1 MRVTAPLATRHP
13 ALRRVARAGV
23 LYFVLTETPAQHPW
37 AKYYSERG
45 LARPPV
51 ADLPTRSNRVRV
63 KSVGARA
70 VVVDRKAAAVS
81 AELAA
86 AVAAVTSHVALPG
99 CTAAPFITAM
109 QREAVARELK
119 RRSMI
124 RFGRVLAIAAVLAV
138 LLHVT
143 MTRFVWATPSETAL
157 QAHVRRLPDAVLPL
171 FSSARQPLQADS
183 VVITQADQIDAK
195 NFRYVASVTLRLR
208 KPLYIPAV
216 TNGTVQYRRLQQAL
230 LTARDQEL
238 RFNLFN
244 AADAPE
250 APTLPL
256 LLQQSHRA
264 GETIVVRVPFTARR
278 FGWSWR
284 IDAAQLAL
292 NLANRALEGDSL
304 ERYAGMPHLI
314 FGSPATLADVRQR
327 VKLANNYLLAVAK
340 TVQRQAEVVAVAETP
355 DVGLA
360 LADQPARAEL
370 SATSALLA
378 SRPAFDPD
386 APAFDPNAPAIV
398 DAEAPKTGVLLSRGG
413 Q

>member
-1 MRVTAPLATRHP
+1 M
-13 ALRRVARAGV
+13 
-23 LYFVLTETPAQHPW
+23 
-37 AKYYSERG
+37 
-45 LARPPV
+45 
-51 ADLPTRSNRVRV
+51 ADLPARSNRVRV
-63 KSVGARA
+63 KSPGARA
-70 VVVDRKAAAVS
+70 VVADRKAAAVS

-86 AVAAVTSHVALPG
+86 AVAAVTAQVALPG

-119 RRSMI
+119 RRAMI
-124 RFGRVLAIAAVLAV
+124 RFARVLAIAAVVAV

-143 MTRFVWATPSETAL
+143 VTRFVCATPSETAL
-157 QAHVRRLPDAVLPL
+157 QTHVRRLPDAVLPL
-171 FSSARQPLQADS
+171 FSSARQPMQADS

-230 LTARDQEL
+230 LAARDQEL

-244 AADAPE
+244 ATDAPE

-264 GETIVVRVPFTARR
+264 GEAIVVRVPFTARR

-292 NLANRALEGDSL
+292 HVANRVLEGDSL
-304 ERYAGMPHLI
+304 ERYAGLPHLI

-327 VKLANNYLLAVAK
+327 VKLGNNYLVAVAR
-340 TVQRQAEVVAVAETP
+340 TVQRQAGAVAVAETP
-355 DVGLA
+355 AVDLA
-360 LADQPARAEL
+360 LANQPARAEM
-370 SATSALLA
+370 SEATVLLA
-378 SRPAFDPD
+378 ARPAFDPD
-386 APAFDPNAPAIV
+386 APAFDPNAPAII
-398 DAEAPKTGVLLSRGG
+398 DAEAPKLGVLLSRGG
-413 Q
+413 P

>member
-1 MRVTAPLATRHP
+1 M
-13 ALRRVARAGV
+13 
-23 LYFVLTETPAQHPW
+23 
-37 AKYYSERG
+37 
-45 LARPPV
+45 

-63 KSVGARA
+63 KSSGARA
-70 VVVDRKAAAVS
+70 VVADRKTAAVS

-86 AVAAVTSHVALPG
+86 AVAAVTSQVALPG

-119 RRSMI
+119 RRSMV
-124 RFGRVLAIAAVLAV
+124 RFSRVLAIAAVVAV

-143 MTRFVWATPSETAL
+143 MTRFVWATPSENAL

-183 VVITQADQIDAK
+183 VIITQADQINSN

-216 TNGTVQYRRLQQAL
+216 TNGTAQYRRLQQAL

-244 AADAPE
+244 ATDAPE

-256 LLQQSHRA
+256 LLQQSHRV

-292 NLANRALEGDSL
+292 NLANRVLEGDSI
-304 ERYAGMPHLI
+304 ERYDGLPHLI
-314 FGSPATLADVRQR
+314 FGSPATLADIRQR

-340 TVQRQAEVVAVAETP
+340 TVQRQSEVVAVTETP
-355 DVGLA
+355 AVDSA
-360 LADQPARAEL
+360 LADQPARAEML
-370 SATSALLA
+370 EGYASLA

-386 APAFDPNAPAIV
+386 APAFDPNAPAV
-398 DAEAPKTGVLLSRGG
+398 VAEDAPKIGVLLSRGG

>member
-1 MRVTAPLATRHP
+1 MRVTAPLTTRHP
-13 ALRRVARAGV
+13 ALRRAGRAGV

-51 ADLPTRSNRVRV
+51 ADLPTRAKRVHV
-63 KSVGARA
+63 KSPGARA
-70 VVVDRKAAAVS
+70 VIADRKAAAVS

-109 QREAVARELK
+109 QREAVTRELK
-119 RRSMI
+119 RRALI
-124 RFGRVLAIAAVLAV
+124 RFARVFAISAVVAV

-143 MTRFVWATPSETAL
+143 VTRFLCATPSETAL

-183 VVITQADQIDAK
+183 VVITQADPIDAK

-230 LTARDQEL
+230 LTAREQEL

-278 FGWSWR
+278 FGWTWR
-284 IDAAQLAL
+284 IDAPQLAL
-292 NLANRALEGDSL
+292 NVANRALEGDSL
-304 ERYAGMPHLI
+304 ERYDGMAHLI

-327 VKLANNYLLAVAK
+327 VKQANNYLLAVAK
-340 TVQRQAEVVAVAETP
+340 TVQRQSEVVAVAETP
-355 DVGLA
+355 AVGLA
-360 LADQPARAEL
+360 LADQPSRAEM
-370 SATSALLA
+370 SEESALLA

-386 APAFDPNAPAIV
+386 APAFDPNAPAII
-398 DAEAPKTGVLLSRGG
+398 DAEAPKVGVLLSRGG